1 MNRPPLVAGGQGRHA
16 REAIA
21 SATALA
27 WAMLGAVALAV
38 YVVIKVFA

>member
-1 MNRPPLVAGGQGRHA
+1 MNRPPLILGGQGRHA

>member
-1 MNRPPLVAGGQGRHA
+1 MNRPPLILGGQGRHA

-27 WAMLGAVALAV
+27 WAILGAVALAV

>member
-1 MNRPPLVAGGQGRHA
+1 MNRPPLVCGGQGRHA

-21 SATALA
+21 SAKALA

-38 YVVIKVFA
+38 YVAIKVLS